1 MGESVDHLQIAVAIV
16 DHEEAKESVQ
26 AEINVK
32 WRHETEVKEWVFF
45 PSKEIWSVSLASVLT
60 ENLLWNAIEIVTARF

>member
-32 WRHETEVKEWVFF
+32 RRHETEVKEWVVVTLQRDLI
-45 PSKEIWSVSLASVLT
+45 SKP
-60 ENLLWNAIEIVTARF
+60 R